1 MIPKYSINFSWKKP
15 GKSPRAS
22 GLLDPGFGRAGPRK
36 NGSGGRVL
44 QARPVTRN
52 ITNYQYYIYLKHFY
66 DKSYQH
72 TYNSFLYNQGIY
84 KVFNVLLYFDDITYG
99 RGKKKLYSCCTTHRS
114 ALLRAQRYLMNNLT
128 KVMGRNR

>member
-44 QARPVTRN
+44 QAWPVARN
-52 ITNYQYYIYLKHFY
+52 ITI
-66 DKSYQH
+66 DE
-72 TYNSFLYNQGIY
+72 
-84 KVFNVLLYFDDITYG
+84 
-99 RGKKKLYSCCTTHRS
+99 
-114 ALLRAQRYLMNNLT
+114 
-128 KVMGRNR
+128 

>member
-44 QARPVTRN
+44 QARPVARN
-52 ITNYQYYIYLKHFY
+52 ITSHYLKSPFCAIRTEY
-66 DKSYQH
+66 TGVDE
-72 TYNSFLYNQGIY
+72 FW
-84 KVFNVLLYFDDITYG
+84 
-99 RGKKKLYSCCTTHRS
+99 
-114 ALLRAQRYLMNNLT
+114 
-128 KVMGRNR
+128 

>member
-44 QARPVTRN
+44 QARPVARN
-52 ITNYQYYIYLKHFY
+52 ITKRE
-66 DKSYQH
+66 
-72 TYNSFLYNQGIY
+72 
-84 KVFNVLLYFDDITYG
+84 
-99 RGKKKLYSCCTTHRS
+99 RGKARL
-114 ALLRAQRYLMNNLT
+114 QLT
-128 KVMGRNR
+128 YKARHAYGLQVEHASSKGT

>member
-52 ITNYQYYIYLKHFY
+52 ITILLNLFHTLDILKLPIKYISPKC
-66 DKSYQH
+66 SYK
-72 TYNSFLYNQGIY
+72 TGFPCC
-84 KVFNVLLYFDDITYG
+84 NVTPLE
-99 RGKKKLYSCCTTHRS
+99 GKCYHLIFH
-114 ALLRAQRYLMNNLT
+114 Q
-128 KVMGRNR
+128 

>member
-44 QARPVTRN
+44 QARPVARN
-52 ITNYQYYIYLKHFY
+52 ITI
-66 DKSYQH
+66 
-72 TYNSFLYNQGIY
+72 
-84 KVFNVLLYFDDITYG
+84 
-99 RGKKKLYSCCTTHRS
+99 RP
-114 ALLRAQRYLMNNLT
+114 NLT
-128 KVMGRNR
+128 QNLKLLQELLQI

>member
-44 QARPVTRN
+44 QARPVARN
-52 ITNYQYYIYLKHFY
+52 ITILPLPTLVLSITFKSLYAFTYLYLSK
-66 DKSYQH
+66 
-72 TYNSFLYNQGIY
+72 
-84 KVFNVLLYFDDITYG
+84 
-99 RGKKKLYSCCTTHRS
+99 YST
-114 ALLRAQRYLMNNLT
+114 
-128 KVMGRNR
+128 

>member
-44 QARPVTRN
+44 QARPVARN
-52 ITNYQYYIYLKHFY
+52 ITNSQNFCPKNLPNKCS
-66 DKSYQH
+66 KQ
-72 TYNSFLYNQGIY
+72 Q
-84 KVFNVLLYFDDITYG
+84 FNL
-99 RGKKKLYSCCTTHRS
+99 
-114 ALLRAQRYLMNNLT
+114 
-128 KVMGRNR
+128 

>member
-44 QARPVTRN
+44 QARPVARN
-52 ITNYQYYIYLKHFY
+52 IT
-66 DKSYQH
+66 S
-72 TYNSFLYNQGIY
+72 TYNIGRHIFFGQAQTFCLF
-84 KVFNVLLYFDDITYG
+84 VF
-99 RGKKKLYSCCTTHRS
+99 
-114 ALLRAQRYLMNNLT
+114 
-128 KVMGRNR
+128 

>member
-44 QARPVTRN
+44 QARPVARN
-52 ITNYQYYIYLKHFY
+52 ITSTYSISDVLENSPIWPYRRHYIQF
-66 DKSYQH
+66 
-72 TYNSFLYNQGIY
+72 
-84 KVFNVLLYFDDITYG
+84 
-99 RGKKKLYSCCTTHRS
+99 
-114 ALLRAQRYLMNNLT
+114 
-128 KVMGRNR
+128 

>member
-44 QARPVTRN
+44 QARPVARN
-52 ITNYQYYIYLKHFY
+52 ITRGGDLHTFYYIR
-66 DKSYQH
+66 
-72 TYNSFLYNQGIY
+72 TYI
-84 KVFNVLLYFDDITYG
+84 
-99 RGKKKLYSCCTTHRS
+99 
-114 ALLRAQRYLMNNLT
+114 
-128 KVMGRNR
+128 

>member
-44 QARPVTRN
+44 QARPVARN
-52 ITNYQYYIYLKHFY
+52 ITI
-66 DKSYQH
+66 
-72 TYNSFLYNQGIY
+72 
-84 KVFNVLLYFDDITYG
+84 
-99 RGKKKLYSCCTTHRS
+99 
-114 ALLRAQRYLMNNLT
+114 MNDGQI
-128 KVMGRNR
+128 VSR

>member
-44 QARPVTRN
+44 QARPVVRN
-52 ITNYQYYIYLKHFY
+52 ITSVVYVVSRQIPTCIDILLLLN
-66 DKSYQH
+66 SQH
-72 TYNSFLYNQGIY
+72 
-84 KVFNVLLYFDDITYG
+84 
-99 RGKKKLYSCCTTHRS
+99 
-114 ALLRAQRYLMNNLT
+114 
-128 KVMGRNR
+128 

>member
-44 QARPVTRN
+44 QARPVARN
-52 ITNYQYYIYLKHFY
+52 ITITCKVEKKCTLCLEHVQVNY
-66 DKSYQH
+66 S
-72 TYNSFLYNQGIY
+72 
-84 KVFNVLLYFDDITYG
+84 
-99 RGKKKLYSCCTTHRS
+99 
-114 ALLRAQRYLMNNLT
+114 
-128 KVMGRNR
+128 

>member
-44 QARPVTRN
+44 QARPVARN
-52 ITNYQYYIYLKHFY
+52 ITIEEAVRMSSSSVSKISNKYAAA
-66 DKSYQH
+66 
-72 TYNSFLYNQGIY
+72 
-84 KVFNVLLYFDDITYG
+84 
-99 RGKKKLYSCCTTHRS
+99 YSR
-114 ALLRAQRYLMNNLT
+114 L
-128 KVMGRNR
+128 

>member
-44 QARPVTRN
+44 QARPVARN
-52 ITNYQYYIYLKHFY
+52 ITRVN
-66 DKSYQH
+66 
-72 TYNSFLYNQGIY
+72 
-84 KVFNVLLYFDDITYG
+84 
-99 RGKKKLYSCCTTHRS
+99 THWFS
-114 ALLRAQRYLMNNLT
+114 WMIGFET
-128 KVMGRNR
+128 

>member
-44 QARPVTRN
+44 QARPVARN
-52 ITNYQYYIYLKHFY
+52 ITTEPGSKPKPGWVGLSPWI
-66 DKSYQH
+66 
-72 TYNSFLYNQGIY
+72 
-84 KVFNVLLYFDDITYG
+84 DI
-99 RGKKKLYSCCTTHRS
+99 
-114 ALLRAQRYLMNNLT
+114 LRR
-128 KVMGRNR
+128 V

>member
-44 QARPVTRN
+44 QARPVARN
-52 ITNYQYYIYLKHFY
+52 ITT
-66 DKSYQH
+66 S
-72 TYNSFLYNQGIY
+72 S
-84 KVFNVLLYFDDITYG
+84 
-99 RGKKKLYSCCTTHRS
+99 
-114 ALLRAQRYLMNNLT
+114 
-128 KVMGRNR
+128 

>member
-44 QARPVTRN
+44 QARPVARN
-52 ITNYQYYIYLKHFY
+52 ITILRVCALNYCCAQ
-66 DKSYQH
+66 
-72 TYNSFLYNQGIY
+72 SFTEETVDQWCREHQKIKIL
-84 KVFNVLLYFDDITYG
+84 
-99 RGKKKLYSCCTTHRS
+99 
-114 ALLRAQRYLMNNLT
+114 NLFT
-128 KVMGRNR
+128 

>member
-44 QARPVTRN
+44 QARPVARN
-52 ITNYQYYIYLKHFY
+52 ITTMWYVTYLGIYIYFTDVELF
-66 DKSYQH
+66 
-72 TYNSFLYNQGIY
+72 
-84 KVFNVLLYFDDITYG
+84 
-99 RGKKKLYSCCTTHRS
+99 C
-114 ALLRAQRYLMNNLT
+114 
-128 KVMGRNR
+128 RNK